1 MRVEEARV
9 TVPTIGWTLWA
20 ATVGFDGP
28 LEERLEAAAGAGYQ
42 RLSLSPVDVARSA
55 EAGVGAGSLRHA
67 AESRGLRWILDPVVA
82 WLPAGAA
89 SRSPLA
95 RFSIPDVAGIAE
107 TLDAVS
113 MSAIALTSKAHE
125 TDRLAEAFAGL
136 CDAVDG
142 VDVHLEFL
150 PMTVVTDV
158 RTAWD
163 VVRAAGR
170 DNGGIVFDTWHFFR
184 GNPDLDVLA
193 GIPGDRI
200 FAVQVND
207 ASSEPSGTLWEDT
220 FHRLLPGDGDFDLA
234 SVMGVLDSIG
244 GLSWV
249 GPEVF
254 SEELS
259 GLGATEAARLGRNRI
274 ERI

>member
-1 MRVEEARV
+1 V

-28 LEERLEAAAGAGYQ
+28 LEERLDAAAGAGYQ
-42 RLSLSPVDVARSA
+42 RLSLSPIDVARST
-55 EAGVGAGSLRHA
+55 EAGIDARSLRTA

-95 RFSIPDVAGIAE
+95 RFSIADVARMAE

-113 MSAIALTSKAHE
+113 MTAIALTSKPHE
-125 TDRLAEAFAGL
+125 TDELAEAFATL

-158 RTAWD
+158 TTAWD
-163 VVRAAGR
+163 VVRTAGR

-184 GNPDLDVLA
+184 GNPDLEVLA
-193 GIPGDRI
+193 SVPGDRI
-200 FAVQVND
+200 FAVQVDD
-207 ASSEPSGTLWEDT
+207 APAEPSGTLWDDT

-234 SVMGVLDSIG
+234 SVMDVLESIG

-254 SEELS
+254 SDELAA
-259 GLGATEAARLGRNRI
+259 LGAAEAARLGRARI
-274 ERI
+274 EQI